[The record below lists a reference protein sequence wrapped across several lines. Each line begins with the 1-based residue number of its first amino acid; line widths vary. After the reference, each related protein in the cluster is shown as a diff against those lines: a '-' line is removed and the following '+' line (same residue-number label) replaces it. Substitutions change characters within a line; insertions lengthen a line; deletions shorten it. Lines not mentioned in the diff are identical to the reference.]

1 MVDLGVSLG
10 DIYRARKRIQGI
22 AFNTPLIESDAASRT
37 SGTKVYM
44 KLENTQQ
51 TGSFKIRG
59 AANKML
65 SLSQGE
71 RPAGVITVSSGNHGK
86 ANAYVA
92 RMLNIP
98 AVIGLG
104 VKVPENKVRSIR
116 EYGAE
121 ALIVGDSYEE
131 TLEHAEAVRVERGL
145 TYINPFDDPYIIAGQ
160 GTVALEILERN
171 PDIDTFV
178 VPLSG
183 GGLASGVAVAAK
195 SIDPHIRI
203 IGVSQEGSPVMY
215 HSLRA
220 GKEVEMEEIPS
231 IADALLGGIGPNNRY
246 TFQICRSLLD
256 ETVLVSEDEIASAMA
271 FMLEEHHQVVEGA
284 GAVGVAALL
293 NRRTHFGKRTAVIIS
308 GGSLDTSL
316 LVQIAQ
322 KHILKKEPTK

>member
-1 MVDLGVSLG
+1 MVDLGVTLG
-10 DIYRARKRIQGI
+10 DVYRARKRIQGV
-22 AFNTPLIESDAASRT
+22 ASNTPLIESDSASQV

-59 AANKML
+59 ATNKLL
-65 SLSQGE
+65 SLLENE

-86 ANAYVA
+86 ATAYVA

-116 EYGAE
+116 AYGAE
-121 ALIVGDSYEE
+121 PLIVGDSYEE
-131 TLEHAEAVRVERGL
+131 TLEHAEVLREERGL
-145 TYINPFDDPYIIAGQ
+145 TYINPFDDPFVIAGQ
-160 GTVALEILERN
+160 GTMVPEILERN
-171 PDIDTFV
+171 PDIDMFV

-183 GGLASGVAVAAK
+183 GGLAGGIAIAAK
-195 SIDPHIRI
+195 SIDPYMRV

-215 HSLRA
+215 HSIRA
-220 GKEVEMEEIPS
+220 GKEIEMEEVPT
-231 IADALLGGIGPNNRY
+231 IADALLGGIGPDNQY
-246 TFQICRSLLD
+246 TFEICRTLLD
-256 ETVLVSEDEIASAMA
+256 ETVLVSEEEIAAAMA

-293 NRRTHFGKRTAVIIS
+293 NQRARFGKNTAVIIS

-322 KHILKKEPTK
+322 KYILKKESTK